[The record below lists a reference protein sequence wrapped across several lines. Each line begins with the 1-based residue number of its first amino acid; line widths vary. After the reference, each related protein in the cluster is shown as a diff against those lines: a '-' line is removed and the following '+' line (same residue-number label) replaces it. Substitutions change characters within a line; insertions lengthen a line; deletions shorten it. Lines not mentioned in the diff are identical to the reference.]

1 MGKKRSSKPGTP
13 VRQYLH
19 GDSVE
24 EGKPGGVTH
33 QSRPKVNDAG
43 VPRYERSS
51 ISPLALAAWEK
62 MNSSGGTSPQQ
73 SQSDEGDR
81 DTSAEAAAK

>member
-1 MGKKRSSKPGTP
+1 MGKTSKPGTP

-24 EGKPGGVTH
+24 DGKPGGVVQ

-43 VPRYERSS
+43 VPQYERSS
-51 ISPLALAAWEK
+51 ISPLALAAWER
-62 MNSSGGTSPQQ
+62 MNSSEGTSPQQ
-73 SQSDEGDR
+73 SDECGGDA
-81 DTSAEAAAK
+81 TAEAAAK